1 MLGNNSWQMQS
12 FGKYRAAIPV
22 LQLGNRGADQ
32 GWICDHGQQASKA
45 LKAPELLWVASIA
58 LPAARESW
66 PQARREE
73 GKELIRDH
81 PASALCHYSSRP
93 QIQRSRG
100 SDASCWH
107 KPTPVQREQPEW
119 NELQAECCCARRRP
133 EVGPD
138 TYIAHAWH
146 PSISDT
152 SPILQ
157 LWLGEPRG
165 GGYRFC

>member
-1 MLGNNSWQMQS
+1 MANAIFWKVPRCYPCFAAGQSRRRPGLNLWPRPTSKQSAQSTWAALGCKHCFACST
-12 FGKYRAAIPV
+12 G
-22 LQLGNRGADQ
+22 
-32 GWICDHGQQASKA
+32 
-45 LKAPELLWVASIA
+45 EL
-58 LPAARESW
+58 ART
-66 PQARREE
+66 EE

-119 NELQAECCCARRRP
+119 NELQAEHCCARRRP

-138 TYIAHAWH
+138 TYIAYAWH